1 MDTRRDLSEAQARAQ
16 CASVADMVAALE
28 CDYGRLEELRESAE
42 ENRAIVAAYQEKM
55 SDWQANADAAA
66 DLEELAELES
76 AAGECSD
83 ADEARERILED
94 ALSVEVRSSWHSPGE
109 PGEPDEFRIVLCTGG
124 PHVEFVGDLNRCE
137 PSSVRCLYR
146 DWGTSGELFDFDHD
160 AALTYCGQFYFGE

>member
-1 MDTRRDLSEAQARAQ
+1 MRDSEAQARAQ
-16 CASVADMVAALE
+16 CASVAEMVAALE
-28 CDYGRLEELRESAE
+28 CDYDRLEELREARDDFVSESPLGA
-42 ENRAIVAAYQEKM
+42 NDAAYKWRADNPE
-55 SDWQANADAAA
+55 DAA
-66 DLEELAELES
+66 ELAELES

-124 PHVEFVGDLNRCE
+124 PHVEFVGDLNRGE

-160 AALTYCGQFYFGE
+160 AALTYCRQFYFGE